1 MDPDIISQL
10 REKGYR
16 ITTARRAVLSS
27 LLDSSGHLTADQ
39 VAHSVKATNPDVDT
53 STVYRT
59 LGLFEDLGIV
69 EHAHLGHGPAVYHLG
84 KTHQHLV
91 CEVCGAVIDVPVGA
105 LDELARELR
114 DGYGFQIRP
123 GHFALTGRCEQHA
136 LDD

>member
-59 LGLFEDLGIV
+59 LGIV

-114 DGYGFQIRP
+114 D
-123 GHFALTGRCEQHA
+123 
-136 LDD
+136 

>member
-1 MDPDIISQL
+1 MDQDIISEL
-10 REKGYR
+10 RRRGYR

-27 LLDSSGHLTADQ
+27 LVGATGHLTADQ
-39 VAHSVKATNPDVDT
+39 VAHTVKATNPDVDT

-91 CEVCGAVIDVPVGA
+91 CEECGTVIDVPVEA
-105 LDELARELR
+105 LDALARELR
-114 DGYGFQIRP
+114 QGYGFQIRP
-123 GHFALTGRCEQHA
+123 GHFALTGRCDQHTVSE
-136 LDD
+136 